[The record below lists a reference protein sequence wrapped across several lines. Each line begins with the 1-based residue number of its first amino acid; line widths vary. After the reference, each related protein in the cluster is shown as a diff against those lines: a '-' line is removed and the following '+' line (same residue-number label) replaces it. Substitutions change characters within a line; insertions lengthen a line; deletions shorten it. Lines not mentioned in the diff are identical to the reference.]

1 MAKKACLEE
10 DGSEGWFSDK
20 SDESEYAYPFGAD
33 LLDEYAKGASDNMEE
48 DSFSYGSLAY
58 ANYAGVS
65 LCSSA
70 KINGEEPQ
78 IRYWLHA

>member
-58 ANYAGVS
+58 ANYAEFETQYS
-65 LCSSA
+65 NLEEEEADLQISS
-70 KINGEEPQ
+70 G
-78 IRYWLHA
+78 

>member
-20 SDESEYAYPFGAD
+20 SDKSEYAYPFGAD
-33 LLDEYAKGASDNMEE
+33 LLDEYAKGASDNME
-48 DSFSYGSLAY
+48 DSFSYVSLAY

-78 IRYWLHA
+78 IRYWLLA